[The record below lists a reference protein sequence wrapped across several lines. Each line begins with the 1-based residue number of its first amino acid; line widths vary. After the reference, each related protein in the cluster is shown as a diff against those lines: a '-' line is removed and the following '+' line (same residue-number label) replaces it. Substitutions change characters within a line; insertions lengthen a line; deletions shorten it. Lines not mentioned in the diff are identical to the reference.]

1 MLFNI
6 KDSGTFEL
14 NLRTTILK
22 VELEDYRLIFKL
34 QRPLGS
40 RQYNDLLL
48 TVMPT

>member
-14 NLRTTILK
+14 NLRMTILK
-22 VELEDYRLIFKL
+22 VELEDYRLIFEV
-34 QRPLGS
+34 QRPFGN
-40 RQYNDLLL
+40 RQYNDLFL